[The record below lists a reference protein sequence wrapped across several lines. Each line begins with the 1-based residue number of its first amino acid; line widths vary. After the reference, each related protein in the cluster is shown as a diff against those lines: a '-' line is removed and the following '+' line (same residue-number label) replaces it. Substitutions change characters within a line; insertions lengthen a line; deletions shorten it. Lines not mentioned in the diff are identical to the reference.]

1 MHETEQEGS
10 RALEAKVGGELMA
23 VQMPRQSSLQ
33 VDGEQ
38 GLGRRARGEWG
49 GGPVGS
55 WEEGPRGV
63 GRRASMEWG
72 GGPVSV
78 CCGVGVTR
86 EEGRFPEQETSRT
99 CYRQCAVDLDLHSV
113 FPSNNFLAST
123 YWPHFTD
130 LAESAASPRTPG
142 RALRLGLLDAEGS
155 VPSGPPGEM
164 GTMGRS
170 QPWASCS

>member
-1 MHETEQEGS
+1 
-10 RALEAKVGGELMA
+10 
-23 VQMPRQSSLQ
+23 
-33 VDGEQ
+33 
-38 GLGRRARGEWG
+38 
-49 GGPVGS
+49 
-55 WEEGPRGV
+55 
-63 GRRASMEWG
+63 MEWG

-155 VPSGPPGEM
+155 VPSMLFTLLPHLI
-164 GTMGRS
+164 
-170 QPWASCS
+170 AHLCSVKETNIQTLIGWLF